1 MEGYKSTEQALDPE
15 RIIEEIEN
23 SRIDP
28 NDFRNNRFFD
38 AGDIDADLSHCQ
50 NLHGQFDDQ
59 KRRYTPEQQAQ
70 YERGLAAEYALR
82 HAIEEHGWISEDIH
96 VIVTSEYDDYVRG
109 IDSVLQIVLGEGRY
123 EHLGFAIDFASGITD
138 VGKKI
143 RRTFDMIDQGYA
155 PSVKYFDSPKTGQ
168 LKNFK
173 VPRII
178 VGCGPENL
186 QRLAAYSAEMLNGSG
201 VSDQVKESIKTD
213 PFRAILFGE
222 IETQLSVFVHR
233 LEKVIGEARR
243 LNRPEI
249 ESRAKSSLEMH
260 QNALRVIQDLAHDAG
275 IDINAIKK
283 DIRGDVFAVE
293 MARALSLLSM
303 TPVEFKQKQ
312 ERY

>member
-1 MEGYKSTEQALDPE
+1 MESFKITEQTLDPE
-15 RIIEEIEN
+15 KIIEDIEN

-38 AGDIDADLSHCQ
+38 VGDIDADLSHCE

-59 KRRYTPEQQAQ
+59 KKRYTPEQQSQ
-70 YERGLAAEYALR
+70 YERGLAAEYTLR
-82 HAIEEHGWISEDIH
+82 HAIQEHGWISENIH

-123 EHLGFAIDFASGITD
+123 EHLGFAIDFASGTAD

-178 VGCGPENL
+178 VGGGPENL
-186 QRLAAYSAEMLNGSG
+186 QRLAAYSAEILNDSG
-201 VSDQVKESIKTD
+201 ISDTVKESIKTD

-233 LEKVIGEARR
+233 LEKVVEEARK

-249 ESRAKSSLEMH
+249 ESRAQGSLKMH
-260 QNALRVIQDLAHDAG
+260 QNALQVIQDLAHNAG
-275 IDINAIKK
+275 IDIHAIKK

-303 TPVEFKQKQ
+303 TPVVLK
-312 ERY
+312 

>member
-1 MEGYKSTEQALDPE
+1 MEGFKTTEQALDPE
-15 RIIEEIEN
+15 KIIEDIES

-28 NDFRNNRFFD
+28 NDFRKNRYFD
-38 AGDIDADLSHCQ
+38 PGDIDADLSHCE

-59 KRRYTPEQQAQ
+59 KKRYTPDQQAQ

-123 EHLGFAIDFASGITD
+123 EHLGFAIDFASGTAD
-138 VGKKI
+138 VGKKL

-178 VGCGPENL
+178 VGGGPENL
-186 QRLAAYSAEMLNGSG
+186 QRLAAYSAEMLNDSG
-201 VSDQVKESIKTD
+201 ISESVREAIKKD

-233 LEKVIGEARR
+233 LEKVVDEARKQGR
-243 LNRPEI
+243 PDIENR
-249 ESRAKSSLEMH
+249 AQSSLKMH
-260 QNALRVIQDLAHDAG
+260 QDALQVIQDLAAEAG
-275 IDINAIKK
+275 IDISAIKK

-303 TPVEFKQKQ
+303 TPVMFK
-312 ERY
+312 